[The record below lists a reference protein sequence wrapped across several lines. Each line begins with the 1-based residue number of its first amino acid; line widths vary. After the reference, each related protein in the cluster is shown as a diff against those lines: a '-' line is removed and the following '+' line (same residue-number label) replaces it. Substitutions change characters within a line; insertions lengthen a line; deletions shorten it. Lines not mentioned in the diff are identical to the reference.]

1 MIIIISSRHDFNE
14 TLTHYADV
22 RILITVYYY
31 LQKHGLIPLFLISGH
46 YQEESCPDGT
56 PQ

>member
-1 MIIIISSRHDFNE
+1 MIINLVDM
-14 TLTHYADV
+14 TLMKPLHTMQMYTDYCN
-22 RILITVYYY
+22 YYY
-31 LQKHGLIPLFLISGH
+31 LQKHGLIPLCFLISGH